1 MLSGKT
7 DKDGYGLALGT
18 ASTSWTAADG
28 PSRLLQR
35 RTACRMIGFK
45 QSWKMVRGI
54 SGWLHITASADFIR
68 RRRPFAIIQKQMACR
83 ARSSVRTR
91 RRAAGKVKTVRWFL
105 GQ

>member
-7 DKDGYGLALGT
+7 DRDGYGLALAT
-18 ASTSWTAADG
+18 ASTSWTEAEG
-28 PSRLLQR
+28 PSRLSQR
-35 RTACRMIGFK
+35 RTACRMIEFK
-45 QSWKMVRGI
+45 QSWKIVKGI

-83 ARSSVRTR
+83 ARSSARTR
-91 RRAAGKVKTVRWFL
+91 RRAAVKVKTVKWSL